1 MSGAIS
7 ISMSLSDWW
16 VLLQNFMI
24 FSIVAVGG
32 PLVLLPEMRR
42 FLVVDHGWLTDDQVS
57 ASVVIAQASPGPNL
71 LFIALFGWNVGLN
84 AGGVWLALFGAVVC
98 MVGSLLPSCALIYAT
113 AHWVHRNSHRSF
125 VKAFKQ
131 GMSPVVV
138 SLLICS
144 GWTLATAGTSLLH
157 DWPLWLVSIITTAL
171 VLWSRLHM
179 FWLLAAGGLLG
190 ATGLLSFG

>member
-7 ISMSLSDWW
+7 ISMSVSDWW

-24 FSIVAVGG
+24 FSLVSVGG

-57 ASVVIAQASPGPNL
+57 ASVVIAQASPGPNV

-84 AGGVWLALFGAVVC
+84 AGGIWLALLGAVIC

-113 AHWVHRNSHRSF
+113 AHWLHRNSYRPI

-138 SLLICS
+138 ALLICS
-144 GWTLATAGTSLLH
+144 GWTLATAGTTLAH
-157 DWPLWLVSIITTAL
+157 DWPLWLVSIVTTAL
-171 VLWSRLHM
+171 VLWGRLPM
-179 FWLLAAGGLLG
+179 YGLLAAGGALG
-190 ATGLLSFG
+190 AMGLL